1 MSIKLNLTVNG
12 SKHEITV
19 EPNETLLDVLRN
31 KLNIKSVKA
40 ACWQG
45 DCGLCTVLLDGIPV
59 KSCLILASEANNTNI
74 TTVEGLSEG
83 PLLSELQESFLQHGA
98 VQCGFCTS
106 AFLLMGH
113 HLISTKD
120 NLTKSEI
127 KHSLS
132 GIICRCTG
140 YSQIVD
146 SIFAVHKKEKE
157 K

>member
-1 MSIKLNLTVNG
+1 MSIKLNLTING

-83 PLLSELQESFLQHGA
+83 PLLSELQESFLQHL
-98 VQCGFCTS
+98 S
-106 AFLLMGH
+106 
-113 HLISTKD
+113 LIH
-120 NLTKSEI
+120 I
-127 KHSLS
+127 
-132 GIICRCTG
+132 
-140 YSQIVD
+140 
-146 SIFAVHKKEKE
+146 
-157 K
+157 

>member
-1 MSIKLNLTVNG
+1 METTVNFIING
-12 SKHEITV
+12 SQQELKIES
-19 EPNETLLDVLRN
+19 NETLLDVLRN

-45 DCGLCTVLLDGIPV
+45 DCGLCTVLLDGKPV
-59 KSCLILASEANNTNI
+59 KSCLVLASEIDNTQI

-83 PLLSELQESFLQHGA
+83 PILSELQKSFLEHGA

-113 HLISTKD
+113 YLLSTKE

-127 KHSLS
+127 RHSLS

-140 YSQIVD
+140 YNQIID
-146 SIFAVHKKEKE
+146 SIFDVQIKEQGK
-157 K
+157 